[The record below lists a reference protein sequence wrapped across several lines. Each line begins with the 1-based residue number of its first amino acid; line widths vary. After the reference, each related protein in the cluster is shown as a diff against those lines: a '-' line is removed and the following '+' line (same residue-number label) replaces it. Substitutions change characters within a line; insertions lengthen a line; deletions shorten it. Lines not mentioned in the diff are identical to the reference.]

1 MQKGNVRSKTDREP
15 GIGCQAHANQPRSA
29 PETQGAVDE
38 SETIENRQAT
48 KKTNTR

>member
-15 GIGCQAHANQPRSA
+15 GIGCRAHANQPWSA